1 MLEFSLWLLSFNA
14 LAAQTA
20 EMTTKTAKTTTTKR
34 ETTLVP
40 LTKEFIS
47 LLDDERRYNKYATP
61 TQHLG
66 TATNVS
72 MSMFIEGISSF
83 SAQTMDY
90 QLDVYFYQEWKDE
103 RLKHN
108 GSGPLLIRDKAVFKK
123 LWHPDIYFANA
134 RQASFQEIT
143 EDNFLVWIYPN
154 GRIWYDCR
162 ISLVAICM
170 MDLWKYPL
178 DSQTCE
184 LRILSYAYPENHL
197 RLRWS
202 KRIDP
207 PIDRNMGIKMP
218 DMELV
223 RITTGECNGSYVT
236 GTWSCQTAVFYVERA
251 MLHHIIQTY
260 VPTSL
265 IVIISWFNF
274 WLDIDAAPAR
284 VTLSITTLL
293 TIATQANAVK
303 LALPEV
309 SYMKAID
316 SWMGMCMAFVFAVMV
331 EYTIAHFAKNQEY
344 LFQLAG
350 QASQTPLV
358 VDTDG
363 FNTLLVATKKDVA
376 EMVVDEDDVD
386 TPVEIEQ
393 YLTSEQLLNRHWRK
407 TVCGAQSNGGLPT
420 NNGEGAKKSNW
431 HAMKSSVSAR
441 SFRSAQQMGVGTL
454 RRNDADSDV
463 STYDLLDNVQQQQQT
478 NHRPQPQIK
487 LNDQMPRQNSPQ
499 PNLFSIEDPRL
510 KKISRS
516 LPEDFH
522 FEYGAGQ
529 IQRKNSF
536 VGSARLFKKQMTRRA
551 RVLKRTLNQLRG
563 REMATKI
570 DQKSRIIFPAAFL
583 LMNVFYWS
591 YYLILN

>member
-1 MLEFSLWLLSFNA
+1 MLDFTLWLLSFNV
-14 LAAQTA
+14 LARQAV
-20 EMTTKTAKTTTTKR
+20 ESTKTT
-34 ETTLVP
+34 ETILVP
-40 LTKEFIS
+40 LTREFIS
-47 LLDDERRYNKYATP
+47 LLEDEKRYNKYATP

-134 RQASFQEIT
+134 RHASFQEIT

-178 DSQTCE
+178 DAQTCE

-223 RITTGECNGSYVT
+223 RIATGECNGSYVT

-303 LALPEV
+303 LALPE
-309 SYMKAID
+309 
-316 SWMGMCMAFVFAVMV
+316 
-331 EYTIAHFAKNQEY
+331 YTIAHFAKNQEY

-350 QASQTPLV
+350 QNSSQTPLV

-363 FNTLLVATKKDVA
+363 FNTLLAASKK
-376 EMVVDEDDVD
+376 VVEEVVGNDPEAAM
-386 TPVEIEQ
+386 EIEQ
-393 YLTSEQLLNRHWRK
+393 FLTTEQLHRHWRR
-407 TVCGAQSNGGLPT
+407 TVCGVYSNGGVPNEET
-420 NNGEGAKKSNW
+420 GKKNW
-431 HAMKSSVSAR
+431 HTMKSSLSTR
-441 SFRSAQQMGVGTL
+441 SFRSAKMGGIKRTEP
-454 RRNDADSDV
+454 DFEV
-463 STYDLLDNVQQQQQT
+463 STATANNLLENHQ
-478 NHRPQPQIK
+478 NHRQQPQIK
-487 LNDQMPRQNSPQ
+487 LNDNDQINNRPS
-499 PNLFSIEDPRL
+499 LFNIEDPRL

-522 FEYGAGQ
+522 FEYGADK

-551 RVLKRTLNQLRG
+551 RVLKQTLNQLRG

-570 DQKSRIIFPAAFL
+570 DQKSRIIFPFAFFV
-583 LMNVFYWS
+583 MNVFYWG